1 MLKRSKKVKCLVFIY
16 SFGIVLTT
24 GVNQREQLVVL
35 SAELKELKETV
46 ASIKQGTVLS
56 QSSKRIPP
64 SLSVNACV
72 YVAAIP
78 LHDLCRLLLKRC
90 MIKLLKRCSLM
101 AQSSELN
108 TVISV
113 CSLNVQVFL

>member
-24 GVNQREQLVVL
+24 GVDQREQLVVL

-64 SLSVNACV
+64 SSVNVCV

-113 CSLNVQVFL
+113 YSLNVQVFL